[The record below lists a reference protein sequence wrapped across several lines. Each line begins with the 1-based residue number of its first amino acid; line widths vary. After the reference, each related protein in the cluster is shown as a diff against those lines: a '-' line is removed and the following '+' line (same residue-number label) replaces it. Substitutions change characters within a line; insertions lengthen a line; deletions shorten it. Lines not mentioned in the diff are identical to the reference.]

1 MLGFKP
7 PDFPKK
13 QSGGAEGGKEIWEDE
28 TDRRREGMRAKR
40 TGKRR
45 EKYKKKDNKTIKALK
60 L

>member
-40 TGKRR
+40 TRR
-45 EKYKKKDNKTIKALK
+45 EKYKKKTIRQLRH
-60 L
+60 